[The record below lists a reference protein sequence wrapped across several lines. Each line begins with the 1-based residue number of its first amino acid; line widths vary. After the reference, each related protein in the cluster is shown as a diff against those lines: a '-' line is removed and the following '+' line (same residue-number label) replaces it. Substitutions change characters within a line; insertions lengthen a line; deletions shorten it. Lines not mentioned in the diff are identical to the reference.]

1 MGCRFAV
8 RLEQPPGL
16 TVTMRLIFSYH
27 IEPYQSYWAEEL
39 FSRAFVCIKLDNL
52 KQEGTL
58 VYRRRQTNNQPEA

>member
-58 VYRRRQTNNQPEA
+58 VFRRRQTNNQPEA